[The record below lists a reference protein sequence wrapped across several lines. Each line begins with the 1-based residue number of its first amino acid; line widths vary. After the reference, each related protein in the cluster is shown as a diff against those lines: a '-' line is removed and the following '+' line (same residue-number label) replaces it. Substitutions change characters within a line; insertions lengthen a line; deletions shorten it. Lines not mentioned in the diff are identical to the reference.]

1 MKKILLTL
9 LATGTLAFA
18 ADAHKHEH
26 EHKAGPHQGKLLET
40 DGGHVEFFVQP
51 DRKAEV
57 FLYDEEMKP
66 VAAGESELV
75 VTAGTREKQEKLAVE
90 KKETSF
96 VTAALPEGSGYWVI
110 LQWKPTADAAAK
122 TLRVK
127 YVEGLC
133 DGCKLQEYAC
143 TCDHAH

>member
-1 MKKILLTL
+1 MKKTLLTL
-9 LATGTLAFA
+9 LASAALALA
-18 ADAHKHEH
+18 ADNHTHDKP
-26 EHKAGPHQGKLLET
+26 GPHNGKLLET

-57 FLYDEEMKP
+57 FLYDDAMKP
-66 VAAGESELV
+66 VPAGASELV
-75 VTAGTREKQEKLAVE
+75 VTAGTREKPEKLAVE

-110 LQWKPTADAAAK
+110 LQWKATPDAAAK

-127 YVEGLC
+127 YLEGIC
-133 DGCKLQEYAC
+133 DGCKLPEYAC

>member
-1 MKKILLTL
+1 MKNILLTL
-9 LATGTLAFA
+9 LASGALAFA
-18 ADAHKHEH
+18 ADTHDH
-26 EHKAGPHQGKLLET
+26 EHKPGPHKGKLLET

-51 DRKAEV
+51 DRQVEV

-66 VAAGESELV
+66 VATGGSELV
-75 VTAGTREKQEKLAVE
+75 VTAGTREKPEKLTVE
-90 KKETSF
+90 KKESSF
-96 VTAALPEGSGYWVI
+96 LTGALPEGSGYWVI
-110 LQWKPTADAAAK
+110 LQWKATPDASPK

-133 DGCKLQEYAC
+133 AGCKLPEYAC